1 MKAGEAKLKYL
12 GRTLTDA
19 DGTIWCA
26 LSGSGVEF
34 RYKGT
39 SLDVVLVGDDLTRL
53 PKQQYE
59 KVKTEQDVD
68 YARIA
73 IYVNEQRIIDER
85 LETPAKEYQ
94 IWKSENPQEITV
106 RVLKL
111 SEAPHSIV
119 GIREFKLADTDTI
132 SPTPDKPLKIEFI
145 GDSITCGYGVDDENP
160 EHHFSNDLSEF

>member
-12 GRTLTDA
+12 GRTMTDA

-34 RYKGT
+34 RYRGT
-39 SLDVVLVGDDLTRL
+39 SLTVVMAGDDLTRL

-59 KVKTEQDVD
+59 QVKTEQDVD

-85 LETPAKEYQ
+85 LETSTKEYK

-106 RVLKL
+106 RIQKL
-111 SEAPHSIV
+111 SEAPHYIV
-119 GIREFKLADTDTI
+119 
-132 SPTPDKPLKIEFI
+132 
-145 GDSITCGYGVDDENP
+145 
-160 EHHFSNDLSEF
+160 

>member
-73 IYVNEQRIIDER
+73 IGYISLGSLDDSVKALKIDGAEASADNISNGSYKVSRPFNIATKGTPNEVTQDFINFI
-85 LETPAKEYQ
+85 
-94 IWKSENPQEITV
+94 
-106 RVLKL
+106 L
-111 SEAPHSIV
+111 SEDGQNLCRCS
-119 GIREFKLADTDTI
+119 L
-132 SPTPDKPLKIEFI
+132 PDRL
-145 GDSITCGYGVDDENP
+145 
-160 EHHFSNDLSEF
+160 